1 MDLAVLHWIQDVIQ
15 HPALIGLFKLI
26 TFTGDGGYLWIALA
40 LILFLKG
47 ERKKALF
54 LLLTLGLTS
63 LVVNQG
69 IKLIVLRDRP
79 FVTDPTLIPR
89 ITPPTSTSFPSGH
102 SSTSMCCAFYLLLTE
117 KNWFGRVS
125 FVWGILICLSRLV
138 LLVHYPTDV
147 LCGALIGIMI
157 GYLMFK
163 AKDKFQLKKTVY
175 EKLHL

>member
-1 MDLAVLHWIQDVIQ
+1 MNMDLAVLHWIQDVIF
-15 HPALIGLFKLI
+15 HPVIIDLFKLI
-26 TFTGDGGYLWIALA
+26 TLTGDGGCLWLALS

-79 FVTDPTLIPR
+79 FIADPTLIPR
-89 ITPPTSTSFPSGH
+89 IAPPTSTSFPSGH
-102 SSTSMCCAFYLLLTE
+102 SATSMCCAFYLFLTD
-117 KNWFGRVS
+117 KNWFGKVS
-125 FVWGILICLSRLV
+125 FVWGILICLSRLI

-147 LCGALIGIMI
+147 MCGALIGMMI
-157 GYLMFK
+157 GFLMFK
-163 AKDKFQLKKTVY
+163 IKDKVQIKKTV
-175 EKLHL
+175 